1 MSKEH
6 SFEGNVD
13 QLNIERSAEGQ
24 HQRTSAYISVAN
36 STVICGSSL
45 LVLHVHRGEGRKKRG
60 RNAKGAMHTLHGREM
75 KYVCARD
82 NRGTENLPGRFLPEG
97 GKEVQA
103 QNEIKSRKERTRS
116 SPHYSRLVYLK

>member
-45 LVLHVHRGEGRKKRG
+45 LVLHVHLEESRKDCG
-60 RNAKGAMHTLHGREM
+60 STNAKDSLHAVGARES
-75 KYVCARD
+75 
-82 NRGTENLPGRFLPEG
+82 N
-97 GKEVQA
+97 
-103 QNEIKSRKERTRS
+103 
-116 SPHYSRLVYLK
+116 